1 MKVGLD
7 NAKTLAGIL
16 FIQSSATVD
25 ALEQSLKKVY
35 SIKIGVFF
43 GQEKRRVFD
52 TLKSAYNAAI
62 LESILLDYLIRQ
74 SREENPDRQKIKE
87 RLLAVKLFFLGL
99 AEKQPVIG
107 VFHNVLYDRT
117 IQLLSEECEDD
128 TEYPIYK
135 TLGILITDVVNKFDI
150 LEPKD
155 VDEAMLERDMKIF
168 HLCQIPA
175 IFRVQN
181 ELGW

>member
-7 NAKTLAGIL
+7 NVKTLADIL
-16 FIQSSATVD
+16 FTQSSATVD
-25 ALEQSLKKVY
+25 ALEQSLKKTY

-43 GQEKRRVFD
+43 NQEKRRAFD

-62 LESILLDYLIRQ
+62 LESILLDYLVRQ

-87 RLLAVKLFFLGL
+87 RLLAIKLFFLGL
-99 AEKQPVIG
+99 SKDQPLVG
-107 VFHNVLYDRT
+107 VFHNVLYDRS

-128 TEYPIYK
+128 AEYPIFK
-135 TLGILITDVVNKFDI
+135 TLGILITDVVNKMDI
-150 LEPKD
+150 LEPKE
-155 VDEAMLERDMKIF
+155 VGEAMLERDLKII

>member
-74 SREENPDRQKIKE
+74 SREENPDRQKIT
-87 RLLAVKLFFLGL
+87 LLDK
-99 AEKQPVIG
+99 AEKRIQI
-107 VFHNVLYDRT
+107 DRR
-117 IQLLSEECEDD
+117 LR
-128 TEYPIYK
+128 
-135 TLGILITDVVNKFDI
+135 
-150 LEPKD
+150 KD
-155 VDEAMLERDMKIF
+155 F
-168 HLCQIPA
+168 WQ
-175 IFRVQN
+175 
-181 ELGW
+181 

>member
-74 SREENPDRQKIKE
+74 SREENPNRQKIKE
-87 RLLAVKLFFLGL
+87 RLLAVKLFFLESVRNFVSMG
-99 AEKQPVIG
+99 
-107 VFHNVLYDRT
+107 
-117 IQLLSEECEDD
+117 
-128 TEYPIYK
+128 
-135 TLGILITDVVNKFDI
+135 
-150 LEPKD
+150 
-155 VDEAMLERDMKIF
+155 
-168 HLCQIPA
+168 
-175 IFRVQN
+175 
-181 ELGW
+181 

>member
-74 SREENPDRQKIKE
+74 GREENPDRQKIKE
-87 RLLAVKLFFLGL
+87 RLLAVKLFG
-99 AEKQPVIG
+99 
-107 VFHNVLYDRT
+107 Y
-117 IQLLSEECEDD
+117 SE
-128 TEYPIYK
+128 
-135 TLGILITDVVNKFDI
+135 
-150 LEPKD
+150 
-155 VDEAMLERDMKIF
+155 
-168 HLCQIPA
+168 
-175 IFRVQN
+175 
-181 ELGW
+181 

>member
-1 MKVGLD
+1 M
-7 NAKTLAGIL
+7 
-16 FIQSSATVD
+16 
-25 ALEQSLKKVY
+25 
-35 SIKIGVFF
+35 
-43 GQEKRRVFD
+43 
-52 TLKSAYNAAI
+52 
-62 LESILLDYLIRQ
+62 
-74 SREENPDRQKIKE
+74 
-87 RLLAVKLFFLGL
+87 
-99 AEKQPVIG
+99 IG

-117 IQLLSEECEDD
+117 IQLLSRECEDD
-128 TEYPIYK
+128 AEYPIYK